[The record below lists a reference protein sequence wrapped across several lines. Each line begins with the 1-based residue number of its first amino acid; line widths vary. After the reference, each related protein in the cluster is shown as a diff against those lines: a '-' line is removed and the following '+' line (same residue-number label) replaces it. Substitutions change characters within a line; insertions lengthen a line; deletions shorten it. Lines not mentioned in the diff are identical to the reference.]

1 MISCC
6 RPNWTILEAHWC
18 RHSSSTNLLP
28 NCCSALTPVVPP
40 VCMKEMTSPSSGQEV
55 TDNSVTQW
63 RAMIESDQLWVP
75 LWTLYRQCCCVHLLH
90 ALPCIYVCMVNYGLS
105 IHHVHVSGP
114 EAKTKMWASLH
125 TQKGSPVAYSPC
137 NILYVAWYMLH
148 VVRWLRNHR
157 NLSIARWSNICDI
170 DFWGK
175 WHCFGKR
182 FSDKSFVRCTLTVL
196 YSIYNT
202 VSRSI
207 ASISG
212 LRSDISTIDLPTV
225 CISYATLESG
235 IN

>member
-1 MISCC
+1 
-6 RPNWTILEAHWC
+6 
-18 RHSSSTNLLP
+18 
-28 NCCSALTPVVPP
+28 
-40 VCMKEMTSPSSGQEV
+40 MTAASSGQEG

-63 RAMIESDQLWVP
+63 RAMIESDQLWGT
-75 LWTLYRQCCCVHLLH
+75 LWRLCIVNAAAYICYIH
-90 ALPCIYVCMVNYGLS
+90 AHSCIYVCMVNYGLS

-114 EAKTKMWASLH
+114 VAKTKMWAKMASLRKFFGLH

-175 WHCFGKR
+175 WHRFGKR

-196 YSIYNT
+196 YSIILYNT

-212 LRSDISTIDLPTV
+212 LRSDI
-225 CISYATLESG
+225 
-235 IN
+235 